1 MYANNEFDGFD
12 DLSKQLQDCVEKI
25 EENHLLE
32 ILEYGAK
39 QFVSDLLKLPKP
51 KSRINANGYTHLV
64 NTFAY
69 RTKGKQIE
77 VGWGK
82 YYGPMVEDGTRRMKA
97 QPHLVKL
104 FENQKEKYYKSM
116 IEKLDL

>member
-1 MYANNEFDGFD
+1 MYVSDELAGFD
-12 DLSKQLQDCVEKI
+12 DLSKYLQECTRKI
-25 EENHLLE
+25 ESPHVQEV
-32 ILEYGAK
+32 LEYGAK
-39 QFVSDLLKLPKP
+39 QFVNDLLKMPKP
-51 KSRINANGYTHLV
+51 KSMINAIGYTHLV

-82 YYGPMVEDGTRRMKA
+82 YYGPMVEDGTRRMA
-97 QPHLVKL
+97 SQPHLTKL